1 MLNLKSKC
9 FMPII
14 GFLILS
20 IYIFDGHSV
29 TSAGLTQKNSSLQL
43 QIEAKADSILD
54 LLTLEEKIALLH
66 GNSKFASTGI
76 PRLGLPELKS
86 ADGPTGVRE
95 EVERDSWEPLNL
107 ATDSATFF
115 PAGPALAATW
125 NRDLAYRYGEAL
137 GEEARVRGKDI
148 LLGPSVNI
156 IRTPLSGRNFEFFTE
171 DPYLNAEIA
180 VDYIRGLQSKD
191 AAACIKHYIANNQEW
206 MRWRINVQ
214 VDERAL
220 REIYLPVYKAAVQK
234 AGVLAFMGAYNKVR
248 RWYCCENN
256 YLLNKILKEGWGFKG
271 VVMSDWGATHSTIDA
286 ALNGLD
292 IEMGTRKKY
301 EDYYFANPLIEAVK
315 RGDVPESIINDKAH
329 RVLYVMLSCK
339 TMNKN
344 RCRGSI
350 GTPEHLKT
358 AYDVA
363 SEGIV
368 LLKNNKDDLPLN
380 QKTIKRLAVFGENAN
395 HCHAKE
401 GFGAGVKAQKEIT
414 PLQGLENKLKGKVEI
429 QFAQG
434 YEERYNFI
442 DTGRKWKLR
451 VPDSTANDDLIH
463 EAVVIAKGCDAALIF
478 GGSNRSIESEG
489 FDRKNMAL
497 PFGQAELIKAVAKV
511 NPNTIVV
518 MIASAPY
525 DLNEIEPFLS
535 TLVWGWFNGSEAG
548 TALAD
553 VIFGDVNPSGK
564 LPFTMPVR
572 LEDSPAHALNTYPGE
587 DSATVVYKEGIL
599 VGYRWFD
606 TKAIAP
612 LYPFGHGLSYT
623 RFDYSSIQTDR
634 NVYAVNDIIRL
645 SLTVKNTGDRAGAE
659 IVQIYMHDIEAS
671 VIRPAK
677 ELKGF
682 EKVFLRPGEEK
693 TIRIDLPVQYLAFF
707 DDQSMTWVVE
717 PGRFELMAGS
727 SSRDIRDSVFV
738 EVQ

>member
-1 MLNLKSKC
+1 MFQQKTKRLISILGS
-9 FMPII
+9 
-14 GFLILS
+14 FLFLLVS
-20 IYIFDGHSV
+20 HS
-29 TSAGLTQKNSSLQL
+29 SAFAWTAQNHPGQSR
-43 QIEAKADSILD
+43 IVAKADSILD
-54 LLTLEEKIALLH
+54 LLTLEEKIALIH
-66 GNSKFASTGI
+66 GNSKFSSTGI

-86 ADGPTGVRE
+86 TDGPTGVRE

-125 NRDLAYRYGEAL
+125 NRDLAFRYGEAL
-137 GEEARVRGKDI
+137 GEETRARGKDI
-148 LLGPSVNI
+148 LLGPSVNV

-180 VDYIRGLQSKD
+180 VGYIKGLQSKD

-206 MRWRINVQ
+206 MRWRIDVQ
-214 VDERAL
+214 MGERAL

-234 AGVLAFMGAYNKVR
+234 AGVLVFMGAYNKVR
-248 RWYCCENN
+248 GWYCCEND
-256 YLLNKILKEGWGFKG
+256 YLLNQVLKKEWEFRG
-271 VVMSDWGATHSTIDA
+271 VVLSDWGATHSTVNA

-292 IEMGTRKKY
+292 IEMGTHKDY
-301 EDYYFANPLIEAVK
+301 EDYYFAEPLIEAVK
-315 RGDVPESIINDKAH
+315 RGDVSESCINEKAR
-329 RVLYVMLSCK
+329 RVLYVMLCCK
-339 TMNKN
+339 TMDKN
-344 RCRGSI
+344 RYKGSI

-368 LLKNNKDDLPLN
+368 LLKNNKDVLPLN
-380 QKTIKRLAVFGENAN
+380 LNIIKRLAVFGENAN

-414 PLQGLENKLKGKVEI
+414 PLQGLENKLKGKAEI

-434 YEERYNFI
+434 YEEKYNFI
-442 DTGRKWKLR
+442 DIGRRWKLR
-451 VPDSTANDDLIH
+451 IPDSTANNDLIR
-463 EAVVIAKGCDAALIF
+463 EAVEIAKGCDAALIF

-489 FDRKNMAL
+489 FDRKNMSL
-497 PFGQAELIKAVAKV
+497 PFGQTELIKAVAKV

-525 DLNEIEPFLS
+525 DLTEIEPVVS

-548 TALAD
+548 TAMAD

-564 LPFTMPVR
+564 LPFTMPVSLR
-572 LEDSPAHALNTYPGE
+572 DSPAHALNTYPGQ

-606 TKAIAP
+606 TKAIPP
-612 LYPFGHGLSYT
+612 LYPFGYGLSYT
-623 RFDYSSIQTDR
+623 RFDYSNIQT
-634 NVYAVNDIIRL
+634 NQNIYGINDTIRI

-659 IVQIYMHDIEAS
+659 MVQIYMNDVEAS
-671 VIRPAK
+671 VMRPAK

-682 EKVFLRPGEEK
+682 EKVFLQPREEK
-693 TIRIDLPVQYLAFF
+693 TIRIDLPVQDLAFF

-717 PGRFELMAGS
+717 PGRFELMAGA
-727 SSRDIRDSVFV
+727 SSRDIRGNVFV